1 MLKLI
6 QRLEKIGEYLRAD
19 IRYDLYS
26 KIDNFDFFQ
35 NKNQRDSLLKQKI
48 DKNLNRQITADDKL

>member
-6 QRLEKIGEYLRAD
+6 KRIEDIGEYLRAN
-19 IRYDLYS
+19 IRYDLS
-26 KIDNFDFFQ
+26 TKIDYFDFF
-35 NKNQRDSLLKQKI
+35 KNRNQKDILLKQKI